1 MPKRV
6 DSNQKEIVKALRQFG
21 ASVAHTY
28 TVGRGFPDLLIAYG
42 GDYYLMEIKIPQAKL
57 TPDEVEF
64 HQNWIGKIHIVYS
77 IEDALKAIGAI

>member
-28 TVGRGFPDLLIAYG
+28 TVGHGFPDILVSYG
-42 GDYYLMEIKIPQAKL
+42 GDYYLMEIKMPKSKL

-64 HQNWIGKIHIVYS
+64 HQNWIGKIHIVRS
-77 IEDALKAIGAI
+77 VDDALRAIGAI